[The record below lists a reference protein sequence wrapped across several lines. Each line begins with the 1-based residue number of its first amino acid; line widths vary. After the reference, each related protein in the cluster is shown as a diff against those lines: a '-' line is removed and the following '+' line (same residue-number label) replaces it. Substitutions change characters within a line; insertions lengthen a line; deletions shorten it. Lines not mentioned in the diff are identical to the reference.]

1 MTMPMRL
8 CTIALTWIATAGIAA
23 SAQEP
28 ATFNFV
34 TANSR
39 GRIILPPGPD
49 WAPDSIMLLDDGT
62 RPVITYQNKTT
73 GIVLSIILFPN
84 ETGQPTSESC
94 RDAVIRPVLD
104 HLGGSATVVDQKK
117 DMRTGNN
124 GLQLALESY
133 RIEKVGDISL
143 QQQNEFG
150 FYGDKSTCAEV
161 HLSKARYTNADAAQI
176 ENALK
181 LFKFEPGY
189 EPTAHDYSLLG
200 TVYFSGTHNSAAA
213 AVYYQRAFDT
223 LPPTPENLN
232 TRRVITDQLAM
243 SYGISGDIDR
253 SRKVNEAAIARDP
266 DYPLYYY
273 NLACAD
279 AEKGNADAAREH
291 LQQAFD
297 RRHNTLPHEQ
307 FPDPSSDDSL
317 AKLKDNA
324 QFWDLVT
331 RISAQEKKEANK

>member
-1 MTMPMRL
+1 MRL
-8 CTIALTWIATAGIAA
+8 RTIALAWIATGSIAT
-23 SAQEP
+23 SAQQP

-39 GRIILPPGPD
+39 GRIILPLGPD
-49 WAPDSIMLLDDGT
+49 WVPDNIALFDQGT
-62 RPVITYQNKTT
+62 RPAITYQNKST
-73 GIVLSIILFPN
+73 GIVLSVILFPN
-84 ETGQPTSESC
+84 ATGQPTSESC
-94 RDAVIRPVLD
+94 RDAVIRPILD
-104 HLGGSATVVDQKK
+104 NLSGSATVIDQKK
-117 DMRTGNN
+117 DRRIGDN

-133 RIEKVGDISL
+133 RIEKTGDIPL

-161 HLSKARYTNADAAQI
+161 HLSKVRYADADAAQF
-176 ENALK
+176 ESALK

-189 EPTAHDYSLLG
+189 EPTARDYGLLG
-200 TVYFSGTHNSAAA
+200 TVYFTGAHNPAAA
-213 AVYYQRAFDT
+213 AVYYQRALDT
-223 LPPTPENLN
+223 LPPTPEDLN
-232 TRRVITDQLAM
+232 TRRAITDQLAM

-253 SRKVNEAAIARDP
+253 SRKVNEAAIAHDP

-279 AEKGNADAAREH
+279 AEEGNADAAREH

-297 RRHNTLPHEQ
+297 RRHNTLPREQ
-307 FPDPSSDDSL
+307 LPDPSSDDSL

-324 QFWDLVT
+324 PFWSLVT